1 VYIDNK
7 DSYNFP
13 KKNKDLTETS
23 MILTKYYAKTHH
35 HFKGTIFIF
44 HYIEI
49 SQWQPVKNFM
59 LPVWHGAGRATPGA
73 GL

>member
-1 VYIDNK
+1 
-7 DSYNFP
+7 
-13 KKNKDLTETS
+13 

-44 HYIEI
+44 HYNEI